1 MSKSQSHDDV
11 SQSKALLGDAEPYSA
26 PLNDAGGG
34 RKTTKSSS
42 HTRNGKPALWPSLSR
57 RDRTVGLPVGS
68 WFEAV
73 VVVIDNTQTQ
83 TFHGHPQRMNQRS
96 C

>member
-42 HTRNGKPALWPSLSR
+42 RTRNGKPALWPSFPVATAQSGYQWV
-57 RDRTVGLPVGS
+57 RDSKPWWLFVMDR
-68 WFEAV
+68 
-73 VVVIDNTQTQ
+73 
-83 TFHGHPQRMNQRS
+83 
-96 C
+96 